1 MTTNATG
8 PQFLP
13 FALPDI
19 GDEEIAAVVECLR
32 SGWITTGPRARAF
45 EEDFA
50 AFIGGGVGA
59 VAVNSATAGL
69 HLSLE
74 AVGIGPGDR
83 VLTTPYTFTATAEVV
98 RYLGAEVVFADIDPR
113 TGNLDPAAAAAVLA
127 RESGIRAIVPVHF
140 AGQAC
145 DLDAIGALAQRHGI
159 PVVEDAA
166 HALPTTWN
174 GELVGRHGHAT
185 VFSFYA
191 TKTIA
196 TGEGGMIVSRDPAL
210 LARARTMRLHG
221 INRDVFDRYRS
232 TAPAWYYEVVAPG
245 FKYNLPDT
253 AAAMGIEQLRKAWR
267 FQARRAAIAARYD
280 AALAGLPVA
289 TPVVVRPTETH
300 AWHLYVLQLD
310 LDRLRVDRDRFI
322 ALMAEAG
329 IGTSVHFIPLHR
341 QPYWRDRYGF
351 TPADFPVADAFYRRA
366 VSLPIYTR
374 MTDADV
380 DRVATTA
387 RRILLEQAA

>member
-1 MTTNATG
+1 MTA
-8 PQFLP
+8 PDFLP

-45 EEDFA
+45 EAEFA

-59 VAVNSATAGL
+59 VSVNSATAGL
-69 HLSLE
+69 HLALE
-74 AVGIGPGDR
+74 ALGIGPGDR

-113 TGNLDPAAAAAVLA
+113 TGNLDPAAVAAVLA
-127 RESGIRAIVPVHF
+127 REPGIRALLPVHF

-145 DLDAIGALAQRHGI
+145 DLDALGALAARHGI
-159 PVVEDAA
+159 PLVEDAA

-174 GELVGRHGHAT
+174 GELIGRHGRAT

-196 TGEGGMIVSRDPAL
+196 TGEGGMVVSRDEAL

-267 FQARRAAIAARYD
+267 FQARRAAIAAAYD
-280 AALAGLPVA
+280 AAFADLPVT
-289 TPVVVRPTETH
+289 TPVVLRPAETH

-310 LDRLRVDRDRFI
+310 LSRLRIDRDRCI
-322 ALMAEAG
+322 ALLAEAG
-329 IGTSVHFIPLHR
+329 IGTSVHFIPLHL
-341 QPYWRDRYGF
+341 QPFWRDRYGLA
-351 TPADFPVADAFYRRA
+351 PHDFPAADALYRRA

-380 DRVATTA
+380 ARVVASV
-387 RRILLEQAA
+387 RRVLLEHAA

>member
-1 MTTNATG
+1 MSAPLRPRPTPG
-8 PQFLP
+8 L
-13 FALPDI
+13 
-19 GDEEIAAVVECLR
+19 GAAVIGAEEEALVLDVLR
-32 SGWITTGPRARAF
+32 RKEPFRYYGADFKRTPPMVAQLEKEFREYVGTDYALGVSSGTGALEVAL
-45 EEDFA
+45 A
-50 AFIGGGVGA
+50 AM
-59 VAVNSATAGL
+59 
-69 HLSLE
+69 
-74 AVGIGPGDR
+74 GIGPGDE
-83 VLTTPYTFTATAEVV
+83 VITTTHTFTATAEVV

-127 RESGIRAIVPVHF
+127 REPGIRAIVPVHF

-289 TPVVVRPTETH
+289 TPVVVRPAETH

-351 TPADFPVADAFYRRA
+351 TPADFPVADAVYRRA
-366 VSLPIYTR
+366 VSLPI
-374 MTDADV
+374 
-380 DRVATTA
+380 
-387 RRILLEQAA
+387 

>member
-1 MTTNATG
+1 
-8 PQFLP
+8 
-13 FALPDI
+13 
-19 GDEEIAAVVECLR
+19 
-32 SGWITTGPRARAF
+32 
-45 EEDFA
+45 
-50 AFIGGGVGA
+50 
-59 VAVNSATAGL
+59 
-69 HLSLE
+69 
-74 AVGIGPGDR
+74 
-83 VLTTPYTFTATAEVV
+83 
-98 RYLGAEVVFADIDPR
+98 VVFADIDPR
-113 TGNLDPAAAAAVLA
+113 TGNLDPAAAAAVLD
-127 RESGIRAIVPVHF
+127 RDPGIRALLPVHF

-145 DLDAIGALAQRHGI
+145 DLDALGALAARHGI
-159 PVVEDAA
+159 PLVEDAA

-174 GELVGRHGHAT
+174 GELIGRHGRAT

-196 TGEGGMIVSRDPAL
+196 TGEGGMVVSRDEAL

-221 INRDVFDRYRS
+221 ISRDVFDRYRS

-267 FQARRAAIAARYD
+267 FQARRAAIAAAYD
-280 AALAGLPVA
+280 AAFAGLPVT
-289 TPVVVRPTETH
+289 TPQVLRPAETH

-310 LDRLRVDRDRFI
+310 LARLRIDRDRFI

-329 IGTSVHFIPLHR
+329 VGTSVHFIPLHL
-341 QPYWRDRYGF
+341 QPFWRDRYGLA
-351 TPADFPVADAFYRRA
+351 PHDFPAADALYRRA

-380 DRVATTA
+380 ARVAATA
-387 RRILLEQAA
+387 RRILLEHAA